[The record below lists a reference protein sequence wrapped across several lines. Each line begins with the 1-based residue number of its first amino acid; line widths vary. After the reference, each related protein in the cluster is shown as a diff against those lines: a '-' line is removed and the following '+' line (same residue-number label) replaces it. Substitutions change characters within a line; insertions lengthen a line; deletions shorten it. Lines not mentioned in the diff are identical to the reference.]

1 MHGTREFR
9 HEHFISVFIA
19 EITGQYVGHNSS
31 YVVFPVNIVVRM
43 RF

>member
-19 EITGQYVGHNSS
+19 EVTGQYVDIIHLMLC
-31 YVVFPVNIVVRM
+31 FP
-43 RF
+43 